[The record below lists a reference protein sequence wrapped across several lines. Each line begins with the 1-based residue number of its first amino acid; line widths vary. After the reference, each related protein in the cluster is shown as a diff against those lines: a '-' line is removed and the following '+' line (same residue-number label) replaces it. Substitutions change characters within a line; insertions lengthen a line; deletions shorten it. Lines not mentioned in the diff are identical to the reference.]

1 MLSRQALLS
10 ATRAAAPA
18 RSTVPRAVFASSQ
31 LRTYATPAQADSK
44 PPVALYGLD
53 GTYAS
58 ALVCRFRYSLTGD
71 VGEGDEDTQLDA
83 CDRGLEHQ
91 KIRDNWSIGNAQ
103 LTTSSTPQQ

>member
-10 ATRAAAPA
+10 ATRAAAPVRGA
-18 RSTVPRAVFASSQ
+18 LPRAVFASSQ

-58 ALVCRFRYSLTGD
+58 ALVC
-71 VGEGDEDTQLDA
+71 
-83 CDRGLEHQ
+83 
-91 KIRDNWSIGNAQ
+91 
-103 LTTSSTPQQ
+103 